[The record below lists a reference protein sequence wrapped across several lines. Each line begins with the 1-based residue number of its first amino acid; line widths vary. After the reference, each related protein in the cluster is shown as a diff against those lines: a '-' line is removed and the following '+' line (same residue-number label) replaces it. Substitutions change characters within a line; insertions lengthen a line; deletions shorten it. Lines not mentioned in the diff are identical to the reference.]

1 MLENLQTAADLPKIG
16 HILKIEYISPKV
28 GTSTQSRNYRPSQS
42 VGNQGL
48 MYGRFV
54 ADFSAAKNFITIY

>member
-1 MLENLQTAADLPKIG
+1 MSETLQTAADLPKIG
-16 HILKIEYISPKV
+16 HILKSEDIYTGAKLSTFPKV
-28 GTSTQSRNYRPSQS
+28 LGNQGSQS
-42 VGNQGL
+42 IFGL